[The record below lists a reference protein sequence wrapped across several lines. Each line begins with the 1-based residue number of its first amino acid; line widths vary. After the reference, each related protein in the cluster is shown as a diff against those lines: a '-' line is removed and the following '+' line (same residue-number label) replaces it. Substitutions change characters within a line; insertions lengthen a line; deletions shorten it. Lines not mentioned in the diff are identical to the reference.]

1 MGLQKVRYDQEKSKL
16 LQRSKFMQK
25 RNDTVMIHCHY
36 GDQNLERLSSYYLL
50 FSRDSP
56 ARTFYKALISLRP
69 IHDWRRALSLTHPS
83 HMWLRQRIETQDVHW
98 GGTCFSCNYGLLVTN
113 CFFPIST
120 VLYVTIGFL
129 CFAVLFLF
137 VVILFISVAVIRLKK
152 ILR

>member
-1 MGLQKVRYDQEKSKL
+1 MGLQKVRYGREKSKL
-16 LQRSKFMQK
+16 LQRSKFMKK

-56 ARTFYKALISLRP
+56 ARTFYKAFSSPHSWLQESPFTDSP
-69 IHDWRRALSLTHPS
+69 IPHMASTKDWNPGS
-83 HMWLRQRIETQDVHW
+83 VHW